1 MLNNNMDPEISNSSN
16 NKELEGESYQ
26 IKTSMNFK
34 TIYDISLPD
43 QIELKTKLYNKLKI
57 LNLKTSGYDEI
68 ISNYQKL
75 LEKYL
80 NTRSYA
86 ENSELSRSLNL
97 GTNIIS
103 MDQSELAKN
112 LKILQ
117 NQLNKSKM
125 TNQENLEN
133 LNKNLLYTMNLNEKV
148 NKYEKELNQLKP
160 ENETLKQRN
169 EVLEKRIKELD
180 EITKNQEKEINDLK
194 TIKEKLEKE
203 NFLLKETGN
212 KLLVDNKLL
221 TTKILSIQ
229 EDTMQKM
236 NEYNELLES
245 AKQKKKAAD
254 LYFSEKS
261 ESFSKNTKKKLPNY
275 MVNVEE
281 VQIPKKLKLHYKP
294 HSKGITSLTFNS
306 FGSNFITTGSDNFI
320 KLWDTSKNSET
331 AIFSGFTGGVT
342 EACFDHSEQ
351 FLFAGSMDKSAKLWS
366 LKNNKLLNTFTGHI
380 DYINSVKSLYSSE
393 RGLTGSSDRTIR
405 EWDFNTLKLVN
416 KYNGVSIVQCLS
428 VAPDDSFILS
438 GHKDGTV
445 KLWSNSEKAEKILDL
460 HDDGV
465 IRIEM
470 LKNDNQFLTLGNDL
484 TIKLYDLRK
493 ENSIY
498 VINDRIIPQYC
509 QSSISIS
516 SDKKY
521 FAVGSSKG
529 TIYIV
534 NLNDG
539 TVADTIENKSRNPIL
554 SVRWRPY
561 HSQIYVGDGSGYLTI
576 WGTGEK

>member
-1 MLNNNMDPEISNSSN
+1 MDPENVNSSN
-16 NKELEGESYQ
+16 NEQ
-26 IKTSMNFK
+26 IPPFTITTSLNFK
-34 TIYDISLPD
+34 TIYDITLQD
-43 QIELKTKLYNKLKI
+43 QIELKNKLYNKLKL
-57 LNLKTSGYDEI
+57 LNLKTSGYDDI
-68 ISNYQKL
+68 IQNYQKL
-75 LEKYL
+75 MEKYL
-80 NTRSYA
+80 NSRSYT
-86 ENSELSRSLNL
+86 ENSEITRSLNL
-97 GTNIIS
+97 GTNTINI
-103 MDQSELAKN
+103 DQSELAKN
-112 LKILQ
+112 YKLLQ
-117 NQLNKSKM
+117 NELNKTKIS
-125 TNQENLEN
+125 NQENLEN
-133 LNKNLLYTMNLNEKV
+133 LNKNLLYTMDLNEKV
-148 NKYEKELNQLKP
+148 NQYEKELSKLKP
-160 ENETLKQRN
+160 ENDTLKQRN
-169 EVLEKRIKELD
+169 EALDKRCKDLN
-180 EITKNQEKEINDLK
+180 EITQNQEKEIIELK
-194 TIKEKLEKE
+194 SIKDKLEKE
-203 NFLLKETGN
+203 NFRLNEIAN
-212 KLLVDNKLL
+212 KLLVENKLL
-221 TTKILSIQ
+221 TTKVLSLK
-229 EDTMQKM
+229 EDSMQKM

-245 AKQKKKAAD
+245 AQQKKKAAD
-254 LYFSEKS
+254 LYFNEKS
-261 ESFSKNTKKKLPNY
+261 ESFSKKTKKKLPNY

-281 VQIPKKLKLHYKP
+281 VQIPKKLKLNYKP

-320 KLWDTSKNSET
+320 KLWDTSKNSEI
-331 AIFSGFTGGVT
+331 AIFSGFTGAVT

-351 FLFAGSMDKSAKLWS
+351 YLFAGSMDKSAKLWS

-380 DYINSVKSLYSSE
+380 DYINCVKSLYSNE

-416 KYNGVSIVQCLS
+416 KYNGVSTVQCLS

-445 KLWSNSEKAEKILDL
+445 KLWTNSEKAEKIIDL
-460 HDDGV
+460 HEEAV

-470 LKNDNQFLTLGNDL
+470 LKNDNQFLTLSNDL

-493 ENSIY
+493 ENAVY
-498 VINDRIIPQYC
+498 VINDRVIPQYC

-521 FAVGSSKG
+521 FAVGSTKG

-534 NLNDG
+534 KLNDG

-576 WGTGEK
+576 WGTAADK

>member
-1 MLNNNMDPEISNSSN
+1 MDPENVNSSN
-16 NKELEGESYQ
+16 NEQ
-26 IKTSMNFK
+26 IPPFTITTSMNFK
-34 TIYDISLPD
+34 TIYDITLQD
-43 QIELKTKLYNKLKI
+43 QIELKNKLYNKLKL
-57 LNLKTSGYDEI
+57 LNLKTSGYDDI
-68 ISNYQKL
+68 IQNYQKL
-75 LEKYL
+75 MEKYL
-80 NTRSYA
+80 NSRSYS
-86 ENSELSRSLNL
+86 ENSEITRSLNL
-97 GTNIIS
+97 GTNTINI
-103 MDQSELAKN
+103 DQSELAKN
-112 LKILQ
+112 YKLLQ
-117 NQLNKSKM
+117 NELNKTKIS
-125 TNQENLEN
+125 NQENLEN
-133 LNKNLLYTMNLNEKV
+133 LNKNLLYTMDLNEKV
-148 NKYEKELNQLKP
+148 NQYEKELSKLKP
-160 ENETLKQRN
+160 ENDTLKQRN
-169 EVLEKRIKELD
+169 EALDKRCKDLN
-180 EITKNQEKEINDLK
+180 EITQNQEKEIIELK
-194 TIKEKLEKE
+194 SIKDKLEKE
-203 NFLLKETGN
+203 NFRLNEIAN
-212 KLLVDNKLL
+212 KLLVENKLL
-221 TTKILSIQ
+221 TTKVLSLK
-229 EDTMQKM
+229 EDSMQKM
-236 NEYNELLES
+236 NEYNELIES
-245 AKQKKKAAD
+245 AQQKKKAAD
-254 LYFSEKS
+254 LYFNEKS
-261 ESFSKNTKKKLPNY
+261 ESFSKKTKKKLPNY

-281 VQIPKKLKLHYKP
+281 VQIPKKLKLNYKP

-320 KLWDTSKNSET
+320 KLWDTSKNSEI
-331 AIFSGFTGGVT
+331 AIFSGFTGAVT

-351 FLFAGSMDKSAKLWS
+351 YLFAGSMDKSAKLWS

-416 KYNGVSIVQCLS
+416 KYNGVSTVQCLS

-445 KLWSNSEKAEKILDL
+445 KLWTNSEKAEKIIDL
-460 HDDGV
+460 HEEAV

-470 LKNDNQFLTLGNDL
+470 LKNDNQFLTLSNDL

-493 ENSIY
+493 ENAVY
-498 VINDRIIPQYC
+498 VINDRVIPQYC

-521 FAVGSSKG
+521 FAVGSTKG

-534 NLNDG
+534 KLNDG

-576 WGTGEK
+576 WGTAADK

>member
-117 NQLNKSKM
+117 NELNKSKM

-148 NKYEKELNQLKP
+148 NKYEKELSQLKP

-169 EVLEKRIKELD
+169 EVLEKRIKELN

-445 KLWSNSEKAEKILDL
+445 KLWSNSEKAEKIIDL

-534 NLNDG
+534 KLNDG

>member
-117 NQLNKSKM
+117 NELNKSKM

-380 DYINSVKSLYSSE
+380 DYINCVKCLYSNE

-445 KLWSNSEKAEKILDL
+445 KLWSNSEKAEKIIDL

-534 NLNDG
+534 KLNDG

-576 WGTGEK
+576 WGTK

>member
-169 EVLEKRIKELD
+169 EVLEKRIKELN

-534 NLNDG
+534 KLNDG

-576 WGTGEK
+576 WGTSEK

>member
-34 TIYDISLPD
+34 TIYDISLPE

-117 NQLNKSKM
+117 NELNKSKM

-133 LNKNLLYTMNLNEKV
+133 LNKNLLYTMNLNEKL
-148 NKYEKELNQLKP
+148 NKYEKELSQLKP

-229 EDTMQKM
+229 EDTMHKM

-445 KLWSNSEKAEKILDL
+445 KLWSNSEKAEKIIDL

-534 NLNDG
+534 KLNDG

>member
-117 NQLNKSKM
+117 NELNKSKM

-380 DYINSVKSLYSSE
+380 DYINCVKCLYSNE

-534 NLNDG
+534 KLNDG

>member
-117 NQLNKSKM
+117 NELNKSKM

-148 NKYEKELNQLKP
+148 NKYEKELSQLKP

-534 NLNDG
+534 KLNDG

>member
-117 NQLNKSKM
+117 NELNKSKM
-125 TNQENLEN
+125 TNQEILEN

-169 EVLEKRIKELD
+169 EVLEKRIKELN

-534 NLNDG
+534 KLNDG

>member
-1 MLNNNMDPEISNSSN
+1 MDPEISNSSN

-117 NQLNKSKM
+117 NELNKSKM
-125 TNQENLEN
+125 SNQENLEN

-148 NKYEKELNQLKP
+148 NKYEKELSQLKP

-203 NFLLKETGN
+203 NYLLKETGN

-281 VQIPKKLKLHYKP
+281 VQIPKKLKLNYKP

-416 KYNGVSIVQCLS
+416 RYNGVSIVQCLS

-445 KLWSNSEKAEKILDL
+445 KLWSNSEKAEKIIDL
-460 HDDGV
+460 HEDGV

-521 FAVGSSKG
+521 FAVGSTKG

-534 NLNDG
+534 KLNDG

-576 WGTGEK
+576 WGTK